1 LFIRVGET
9 PLHVALEE
17 KRKQKIRRW
26 VRRAWKAMEE
36 IRLIGLFVETYR
48 RKKKTKRKAVAVA

>member
-1 LFIRVGET
+1 M
-9 PLHVALEE
+9 ALEE

-26 VRRAWKAMEE
+26 VRRAWKVIEE
-36 IRLIGLFVETYR
+36 IRLVGLFVETYR

>member
-1 LFIRVGET
+1 LFIRVREA
-9 PLHVALEE
+9 PLHVAQEE

-36 IRLIGLFVETYR
+36 IGLIGLFVETYR

>member
-1 LFIRVGET
+1 M
-9 PLHVALEE
+9 AQEE

-36 IRLIGLFVETYR
+36 IGLIGLFVETYR